1 MNQVVVLGKIDLDSI
16 LEEKPK
22 SFDKRLAELSGRI
35 NAARMKAEE
44 IYESV
49 EGPYGLYE
57 YSDYLLAV
65 KEAEI
70 LELEY
75 EMLTKK

>member
-1 MNQVVVLGKIDLDSI
+1 MEVVVLGKIDLDSI
-16 LEEKPK
+16 LEKKPK
-22 SFDKRLAELSGRI
+22 PFHKRLAELSGRI
-35 NAARMKAEE
+35 NEARRKAEE

-49 EGPYGLYE
+49 EGPYGFYE
-57 YSDYLLAV
+57 YSDYLSAV

>member
-22 SFDKRLAELSGRI
+22 SFDKRLAELSSRI

-49 EGPYGLYE
+49 EGPYGFYE
-57 YSDYLLAV
+57 YSDYLSAV

-75 EMLTKK
+75 KMLTKK

>member
-16 LEEKPK
+16 LKEKPK
-22 SFDKRLAELSGRI
+22 SFDKRLAELSSRI

-44 IYESV
+44 IYESA
-49 EGPYGLYE
+49 EGSYGFFKY
-57 YSDYLLAV
+57 YDYLSAV

-70 LELEY
+70 LGLEY